1 VTGNDFEWNAAA
13 GDDSGEQGLAS
24 VPGTSED
31 VAQMSFEV
39 ALAELEGIVQELERG
54 ELELDAAISAY
65 ERGTRLRLHCEQKL
79 KEARL
84 RVERITLGEDG
95 RPRSEPVEPA

>member
-1 VTGNDFEWNAAA
+1 MTGNDFDWSPPAEGNTA
-13 GDDSGEQGLAS
+13 GEALATA
-24 VPGTSED
+24 PETSED
-31 VAQMSFEV
+31 VALMSFEV
-39 ALAELEGIVQELERG
+39 ALAELERIVQELERG

-65 ERGTRLRLHCEQKL
+65 ERGTQLRLHCEHKL

-95 RPRSEPVEPA
+95 RPRGEPVELA